1 MSEVNCSPPLH
12 RTYQV
17 AMGIIVIPTLA
28 AGFITSLIINQIGTG
43 IAIPVDYIV
52 NGNLD
57 VTIGQYNQ
65 REKYIDVTLYKTGV
79 WFIQ

>member
-1 MSEVNCSPPLH
+1 MSEVNCSPSLH

-17 AMGIIVIPTLA
+17 TMGIIVIPSLA
-28 AGFITSLIINQIGTG
+28 VVFITSMTINQIGTG

-57 VTIGQYNQ
+57 ITIGQFKQ
-65 REKYIDVTLYKTGV
+65 RETYIDVTLYKTGV
-79 WFIQ
+79 WFL